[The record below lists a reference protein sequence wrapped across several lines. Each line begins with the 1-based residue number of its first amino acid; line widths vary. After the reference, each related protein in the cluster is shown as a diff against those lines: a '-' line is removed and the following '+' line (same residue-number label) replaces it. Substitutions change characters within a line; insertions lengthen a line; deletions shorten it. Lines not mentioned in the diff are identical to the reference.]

1 MKNSQLKK
9 ISKLIR
15 YYILTSTS
23 QAGSGHPSSSLS
35 ATDFMT
41 TLFFSGFFR
50 ADLAKPKYFNNDK
63 IIFSKGH
70 AVPLLYS
77 IYTALGIIREKDL
90 LNLRKINSDL
100 EGHPTMNFKY
110 TEAAT
115 GSLGQGLGIGVGD
128 ALNAKIENLDYK
140 TFVLLGDSELAEG
153 SNWEAIQIASYY
165 KLNNLIAMVDVN
177 RLGQRGETMLGHDLK
192 TYKKRFESFSWKTYI
207 VDGNNFN
214 QIKKVF
220 KKATAEKNK
229 PVCILF
235 KTKKGSGI
243 SLLENKENWHG
254 KVLNKKELDLALQ
267 ELGEINKKLDFKI
280 SKPKEILKNNII
292 NKKNVDNKKA
302 KLSNYSLNEKV
313 STRKAYGVALSNL
326 AGKYKDF
333 LVLDAETSNS
343 TGSDIFK
350 ELYKDRFFEMFIAEQ
365 NMVSVA
371 VGFASQNKKTF
382 VSTFSAFFSRAFD
395 QIRMASYSKVN
406 ITFVGSHAGVSIGAD
421 GSSQM
426 GLEDIALFRS
436 IFDSV
441 VFYPSDAVSTEKIL
455 DLCYHYKNISYVRT
469 TREETD
475 IIYKLDEKFEIGGSK
490 VLYSSKKDKV
500 TLVGAGITLHECLK
514 AYNIL
519 KEKNISARVID
530 LYSVKPLDTKTL
542 KIALKETKK
551 MIVVEDHYKQGGIY
565 EAICS
570 ELINEKGEII
580 SLAVNKMPHS
590 GTPEELLK
598 YEGIDAENIV
608 KIISR

>member
-90 LNLRKINSDL
+90 LNFRKIDSDL

-229 PVCILF
+229 PVCVLF

-292 NKKNVDNKKA
+292 NKKIVDNKKA
-302 KLSNYSLNEKV
+302 KLSNYILNEKV

-382 VSTFSAFFSRAFD
+382 VSTFSAFFSRTFD

-475 IIYKLDEKFEIGGSK
+475 IIYKPDEKFEIGGSK
-490 VLYSSKKDKV
+490 VLYSSKKDVV

-514 AYNIL
+514 AYKIL

-530 LYSVKPLDTKTL
+530 LYSVKPIDTETL
-542 KIALKETKK
+542 KKALKDTGKI
-551 MIVVEDHYKQGGIY
+551 IVVEDHYKQGGIY

-590 GTPEELLK
+590 GTKEELLK

-608 KIISR
+608 KKV